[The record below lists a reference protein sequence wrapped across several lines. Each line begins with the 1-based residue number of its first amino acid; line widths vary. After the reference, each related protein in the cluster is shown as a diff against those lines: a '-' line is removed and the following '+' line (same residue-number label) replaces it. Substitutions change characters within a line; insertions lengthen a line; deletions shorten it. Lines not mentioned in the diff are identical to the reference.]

1 MKYENIS
8 FNTKAVVKYDQKGF
22 VKRFAHAWPKID
34 KATRESR
41 LKEVYKLA
49 KIHESARTLN

>member
-1 MKYENIS
+1 MKYEGIS
-8 FNTKAVVKYDQKGF
+8 FNTKAVLKYEQKEF

-34 KATRESR
+34 KVTRESR

-49 KIHESARTLN
+49 KIHENTR

>member
-8 FNTKAVVKYDQKGF
+8 FNTKEVIKYTQSEF
-22 VKRFAHAWPKID
+22 VKRFSHAWPKLE
-34 KATRESR
+34 KKTREDR

-49 KIHESARTLN
+49 KINENAR